1 MDIRPKTGADGLRGV
16 KTIGY
21 HQKNGA
27 RPKQKFRNTLEQWLV
42 KPPKKRCTAEVCQT
56 QEDVEMVDDGGFQ
69 STSAQDLY
77 CQNAEVSDSDEETQ
91 PLTPQDLDEDNPVSP
106 ASKDSAES
114 DLMQTLSHNY
124 GGLETEEEE
133 TCSASSES
141 AVKHN
146 TKITDFFSGTSSPGL
161 HMRQGKPAKSTKKQN
176 ADKET
181 TSAVVKPDVKWLGTP
196 INELKRMPECGGP
209 LPPLK
214 DVPGQHTVMIRTDLL
229 QNGKVPVPYPAKFK
243 DTWDDVHVKMPCSSW
258 NLFPVQDEVMF
269 CGKTTN
275 LNRSL
280 ALSKVLEPDAAEHLF
295 DSLLPDM
302 VQLALRASELCTKPI
317 PLLKRGMNHSITM
330 SQEQVACLLANA
342 FFCTFPRRNSR
353 RTEYCNYP
361 DINFFRL
368 FEGPSSRKIEKLKT
382 LMCYFKSLTE
392 QSRCSDYHFQV
403 FAAIPL
409 HRCTKVLSS
418 SSVICLDLQ
427 VDFANRFVGGGVTSS
442 GLVQEEIRFLIN
454 PELIVSRLF
463 TEALDHNECLI
474 ITGTQQYSK
483 YTGYGQ
489 TYQWDG
495 SHQDTIPSDGWQRRC
510 TEIVAIDA
518 LQFKNFL
525 EQFRPERLNRELN
538 KAYCGFARPEEQSKN
553 LAAVATGNWGCGVFG
568 GDTRLKALLQMLAAA
583 EAGRDVA
590 YFTFGDSQLMTDV
603 HKMHSFLTQRK
614 ISVGEVYD
622 LLGQYYSSVCKSC
635 LGRRPDVS
643 LYSFIYQQVSSF
655 LAPDD
660 SDRGSARHHVPADC
674 R

>member
-258 NLFPVQDEVMF
+258 NLFPVQDEVMVQVF
-269 CGKTTN
+269 ID
-275 LNRSL
+275 
-280 ALSKVLEPDAAEHLF
+280 LSNAILKYNASQAKKWDF
-295 DSLLPDM
+295 T
-302 VQLALRASELCTKPI
+302 ALRLYCTKPI

-392 QSRCSDYHFQV
+392 QKPTGLVTFTRKSLDK
-403 FAAIPL
+403 PL
-409 HRCTKVLSS
+409 NWKSS
-418 SSVICLDLQ
+418 QTRLTNLHITCEGTIEDDGYGMLQ